1 MVLYKLE
8 EFDSDYPDAF
18 GGDDI
23 KNYDVY
29 SDIDDDRIGTVKNIM
44 VDEAGRFRYFVVD
57 TGFWIFGKKILL
69 PVGRTRIDSID
80 RRIYAIGL
88 TKEQVKEL
96 PEFTENLKIDRD
108 YENRVTGVY
117 GNSTIGTATQLGT
130 ATTSMPYIAPET
142 AATPTEPTYIDRD
155 IDREESDL
163 FDMNDRDIYREKSDL
178 FNLNDRDH
186 QSLKL
191 YEERL
196 VANKQRRKAGEVSIG
211 KHVETETQ
219 NVAVPLEKERVII
232 ERTTPENAG
241 KPVSPGEADFQSGEV
256 ARMDVYEE
264 QPDIRKEA
272 VLREEVKV
280 KKEVDRDIVN
290 AQEQIRR
297 EELDVDSEGRPIVDR
312 NL

>member
-8 EFDSDYPDAF
+8 EFDSDYPEAF

-23 KNYDVY
+23 KNYNVY

-44 VDEAGRFRYFVVD
+44 VDEEGRFRYLVVD

-80 RRIYAIGL
+80 RRIYAVGL

-96 PEFTENLKIDRD
+96 PEFSEDLKIDRD
-108 YENRVTGVY
+108 YEDRVTGVY
-117 GNSTIGTATQLGT
+117 GNNTIGTATQLGV

-142 AATPTEPTYIDRD
+142 AATSSEPSYIDRD
-155 IDREESDL
+155 IYKEKPDL
-163 FDMNDRDIYREKSDL
+163 FD
-178 FNLNDRDH
+178 LNDRDR
-186 QSLKL
+186 QTLKL

-219 NVAVPLEKERVII
+219 NVAVPIEKERVII

-241 KPVSPGEADFQSGEV
+241 KPVSSGEANFQSGEV

-264 QPDIRKEA
+264 QPDIRKET

-280 KKEVDRDIVN
+280 KKEVDRDTVN

>member
-8 EFDSDYPDAF
+8 EFDSDYPEAF

-23 KNYDVY
+23 KNYNVY
-29 SDIDDDRIGTVKNIM
+29 SDIDDHRIGTVKNIM
-44 VDEAGRFRYFVVD
+44 VDEEGRFRYLVVD

-80 RRIYAIGL
+80 RRIYAVGL

-96 PEFTENLKIDRD
+96 PEFSEDLKIDRD
-108 YENRVTGVY
+108 YEDRVTGVY
-117 GNSTIGTATQLGT
+117 GNNTIGTATQLGT
-130 ATTSMPYIAPET
+130 ATASMPYIAPET
-142 AATPTEPTYIDRD
+142 AATPTEPSYIDRD
-155 IDREESDL
+155 IYKEKPDL
-163 FDMNDRDIYREKSDL
+163 FD
-178 FNLNDRDH
+178 LNDRDH
-186 QSLKL
+186 QTLKL

-219 NVAVPLEKERVII
+219 NVAVPIEKERVVI

-280 KKEVDRDIVN
+280 RKEVDRDTVN